1 MERPIFTGK
10 KIAQSCLK
18 LLADRMADIEAL
30 FIYSVC
36 QAIAHSFRIRHEI
49 PGYRQRSGRPGSG
62 ERGMN
67 ELEPDSLI
75 HIFKIQTFGKG
86 LDSPPLTTHK
96 G

>member
-1 MERPIFTGK
+1 MKSRGT
-10 KIAQSCLK
+10 
-18 LLADRMADIEAL
+18 
-30 FIYSVC
+30 
-36 QAIAHSFRIRHEI
+36 
-49 PGYRQRSGRPGSG
+49 GSG
-62 ERGMN
+62 AADLVLVSGGMN